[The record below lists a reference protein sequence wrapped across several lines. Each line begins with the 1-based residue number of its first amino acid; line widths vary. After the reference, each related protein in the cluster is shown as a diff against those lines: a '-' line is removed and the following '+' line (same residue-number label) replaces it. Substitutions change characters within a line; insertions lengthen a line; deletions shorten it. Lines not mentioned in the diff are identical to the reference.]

1 MKKATALLL
10 AFLMVLSLSAC
21 GNQTNGESNATNG
34 QTESTK
40 LDSGETGAAEE
51 ITKPEKTAA
60 PTEPEETEAPTEPEE
75 DAPAFDTSWASNE
88 FESQLAE
95 PEFENW
101 KVSSY
106 IDGQSWEIFVQ
117 AVHYDTVKAYAADLR
132 SYGFADNESE
142 NDGFNG
148 LAYIFEADNENG
160 YHAKIV
166 FEAGD
171 RDGNG
176 SFTLKI
182 SK

>member
-21 GNQTNGESNATNG
+21 GNQTTGESNATNG
-34 QTESTK
+34 QTESTT

-51 ITKPEKTAA
+51 ISK
-60 PTEPEETEAPTEPEE
+60 PEETAAPTEPEE

>member
-10 AFLMVLSLSAC
+10 AFLMVLSLTAS
-21 GNQTNGESNATNG
+21 GDQPNGDSNATNG
-34 QTESTK
+34 QTESAT
-40 LDSGETGAAEE
+40 LDSGETGTSEE
-51 ITKPEKTAA
+51 ITQPQET
-60 PTEPEETEAPTEPEE
+60 TEPEETEAPTEPEE

-101 KVSSY
+101 KVSSH
-106 IDGQSWEIFVQ
+106 IEGQSWEIFVQ
-117 AVHYDTVKAYAADLR
+117 AVHYNTVKAYAADLR

-160 YHAKIV
+160 YHAKII